1 MILPESRQSA
11 GMSLLELLL
20 AVSMLSVFTGVVAAV
35 MEVTLQFVGEVECPV
50 DVDGVRRCNE
60 TTTDIVANGVLI
72 DRHNIETLFDEIEHV
87 LVQPGVSLAQINKLS
102 AALNKKPRDVCF
114 PNVQIWRDIFSGLN
128 FPDSNLP
135 RGYHVCLWRTSLPES
150 EIQSLLD
157 PSNKSATPGIYV
169 LQALPTQL
177 NPSNLPVRR
186 LICRPRPFC

>member
-1 MILPESRQSA
+1 MLPESRHSA
-11 GMSLLELLL
+11 GMSVLELLL

-35 MEVTLQFVGEVECPV
+35 MEVTLRFMGEVECPV

-60 TTTDIVANGVLI
+60 TTADIVANGVLI
-72 DRHNIETLFDEIEHV
+72 DRHKIETLFDEIEYR
-87 LVQPGVSLAQINKLS
+87 LVQPGVSLVQINKLS
-102 AALNKKPRDVCF
+102 ASLDKKPRDVCF
-114 PNVQIWRDIFSGLN
+114 PNLDIFRTTFSTLN
-128 FPDSNLP
+128 LPDSFDLP
-135 RGYHVCLWRTSLPES
+135 RGYYVCLWRTSLPES

-157 PSNKSATPGIYV
+157 PSDKSATPGIYV